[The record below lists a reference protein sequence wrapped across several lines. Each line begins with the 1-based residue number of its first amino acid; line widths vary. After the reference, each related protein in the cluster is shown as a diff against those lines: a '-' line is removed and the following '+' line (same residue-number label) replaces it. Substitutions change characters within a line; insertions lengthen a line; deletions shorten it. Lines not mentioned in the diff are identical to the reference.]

1 MSGDGERRGP
11 RAEPAAS
18 GIEGRGSGIE
28 GRGSGTERH
37 GSGAPWEP
45 VVGYSRVVRA
55 GPHVW
60 ISGCTAEGLTPYDQA
75 RGALDVVLAALEKVG
90 ASAAD
95 VVRTRI
101 YVTDIAR
108 WEEVGRAHG
117 EVFGDVRPATSMVE
131 VAALIEPRMTVEI
144 EAEAFVAGS

>member
-1 MSGDGERRGP
+1 M
-11 RAEPAAS
+11 
-18 GIEGRGSGIE
+18 IQ
-28 GRGSGTERH
+28 RH

-60 ISGCTAEGLTPYDQA
+60 VAGCTAEGLTPYDQA
-75 RGALDVVLAALEKVG
+75 KGALEVLVAALETVG
-90 ASAAD
+90 ATPAD

-101 YVTDIAR
+101 YVTDVGR

-117 EVFGDVRPATSMVE
+117 EVFADIRPSSTLVE
-131 VAALIEPRMTVEI
+131 VSGLIEPRLLVEI
-144 EAEAFVAGS
+144 EADAFVAEG